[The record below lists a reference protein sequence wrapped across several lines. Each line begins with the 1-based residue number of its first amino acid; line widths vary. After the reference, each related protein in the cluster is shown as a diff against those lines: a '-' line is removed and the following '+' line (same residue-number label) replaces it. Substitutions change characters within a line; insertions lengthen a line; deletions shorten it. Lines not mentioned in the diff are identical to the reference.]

1 MIPAE
6 AFTTATL
13 RRHPQGEAITR
24 ILAAAIA
31 AAHPGEAV
39 RRALQRQGDTLTV
52 SGRDYDLKAYRRI
65 CLLALGKAAPAMTA
79 AAVDVL
85 GRDLSA
91 GLLVCKQPVEG
102 LSLPPVVERLAGDHP
117 VPGARSLR
125 AGEQALALVSS
136 LGADDLLLCLISGGG
151 SALLSAPPEGLSL
164 SDLGALTARLL
175 ACGARIDEINTLRRR
190 LDRLK
195 GGGLARSSNGA
206 ALISLILSDV
216 VGSPL
221 EAIASGP
228 SAPDPSTLADA
239 LAVWEKYDLAAHLP
253 ASILECLESAVETPK
268 PGDPLFARVQNLIV
282 GSNLLSAQAALRQA
296 EQEGFTPYLL
306 RADLQGEARQAAFEL
321 ATLLRQTCRTGE
333 PVAPPACLVCGGE
346 TTVTLAGDG
355 RGGRNT
361 ELALAAVTELAGFPG
376 VLLVT
381 LASDGEDGSTPA
393 AGAVV
398 SGETHRR
405 ARELGLTPGAC
416 LARNDSY
423 PFFEALD
430 DLLKPG
436 PTGTN
441 VNDLVLMFAF

>member
-6 AFTTATL
+6 AFTSASL
-13 RRHPQGEAITR
+13 RQHPQGEAITR
-24 ILAAAIA
+24 ILAASIE

-39 RRALQRQGDTLTV
+39 RRALLRKGDSLTV
-52 SGRDYDLKAYRRI
+52 AGRDYDLKAYRRI
-65 CLLALGKAAPAMTA
+65 CLLAFGKAAGAMSA
-79 AAVDVL
+79 AAVDAL
-85 GRDLSA
+85 GRDLPA
-91 GLLVCKQPVEG
+91 GLLVSKQPVEG
-102 LSLPPVVERLAGDHP
+102 LSLPPAVERLTGDHP
-117 VPGARSLR
+117 VPGEGSLR
-125 AGEQALALVSS
+125 AGEKALTLVSS
-136 LGADDLLLCLISGGG
+136 LGADDLLVCLISGGG

-164 SDLGALTARLL
+164 VELGALTTHLL
-175 ACGARIDEINTLRRR
+175 RCGARIDEINTLRRR

-195 GGGLARSSNGA
+195 GGGLARLSNGA
-206 ALISLILSDV
+206 TLISLILSDV
-216 VGSPL
+216 VGNPL

-228 SAPDPSTLADA
+228 SAPDPSTRADA
-239 LAVWEKYDLAAHLP
+239 LAVWDKYDLGAHLP
-253 ASILECLESAVETPK
+253 ASILACLQSAAETPK
-268 PGDPLFARVQNLIV
+268 PGDPLFDRVQNVIV

-346 TTVTLAGDG
+346 TTVTLSGGG

-361 ELALAAVTELAGFPG
+361 ELALAAVTELADFPG
-376 VLLVT
+376 VVLIT
-381 LASDGEDGSTPA
+381 LATDGEDGSTAA

-405 ARELGLTPGAC
+405 ARELGLNPGAC
-416 LARNDSY
+416 LRRNDSF

-436 PTGTN
+436 ATGTN